1 MVLQAR
7 LKETWVLKIGE
18 THKTR
23 AYGNRHVSRKEEEAS
38 RRRLADNGR
47 GDGADDRSV
56 VRGPSEPSQRPER
69 EAEGAE
75 TAGPRINKRAGN
87 HNAFAGTSRVG
98 RDAATVRAS

>member
-1 MVLQAR
+1 MEIATSLEKR
-7 LKETWVLKIGE
+7 KR
-18 THKTR
+18 R
-23 AYGNRHVSRKEEEAS
+23 AEGGSQWP
-38 RRRLADNGR
+38 

-56 VRGPSEPSQRPER
+56 VRGPSEPSQRPKR